1 MWHQSDQHFQPR
13 HFQLHHREGTQN
25 PLIEE
30 LHFHP
35 SSMITYR
42 EGQDLEQIMAEAKF
56 TTWRQRY
63 QMKQQQSMKLSI
75 RSRNLEDV
83 TITATPDLLCFEL
96 VTLVQLPLI
105 FCTLG

>member
-1 MWHQSDQHFQPR
+1 MWHQPDQHFQPR

-25 PLIEE
+25 PLTEE

-35 SSMITYR
+35 GSMINYR
-42 EGQDLEQIMAEAKF
+42 EEQEQIMAEAKF

-63 QMKQQQSMKLSI
+63 QMKQQLSMKLSI
-75 RSRNLEDV
+75 WSRNLEDV
-83 TITATPDLLCFEL
+83 TVTATPDLLCFEL
-96 VTLVQLPLI
+96 VILVQLPLI